1 MNTIVCVKQTPDLQQ
16 VRIRKETREPI
27 LENVPLTIGDID
39 KNALEEAVRLKD
51 THGGKVT
58 LVSVGSEELAETIK
72 EGLAMGA
79 DEAVLVVGQQLD
91 SAESAVVAAMLAK
104 AIQTIG
110 ENDLILLG
118 EGSSDNYSG
127 QVGPRLAELLDLP
140 QVTFVRSMTVTGNM
154 LRAVRN
160 MDDCL
165 EIVEVEL
172 PAVVTV
178 LSEINEARIP
188 AVTQILKAG
197 RKPKQVLTVEDF
209 NVTDAAIETT
219 VRTLSN
225 KAPLQERKQIVFK
238 EDTDTA
244 VAKLVQA
251 LKADGAVGGY

>member
-1 MNTIVCVKQTPDLQQ
+1 MNSIVCVKQTPDLQQ

-27 LENVPLTIGDID
+27 LENVPLTIGNID
-39 KNALEEAVRLKD
+39 KNALEEAVRLKEKQE
-51 THGGKVT
+51 GKVT
-58 LVSVGSEELAETIK
+58 LVSVGGEELEETIK

-79 DEAVLVVGQQLD
+79 DDAVLVVDPQLD
-91 SAESAVVAAMLAK
+91 GAESAVVAEMLAK
-104 AIQTIG
+104 AIRKIG
-110 ENDLILLG
+110 DYDMILLG

-127 QVGPRLAELLDLP
+127 QIGPRLAELLDLP
-140 QVTFVRSMTVTGNM
+140 QVTFVRSLSVEGKL
-154 LRAVRN
+154 LRATRN

-165 EIVEVEL
+165 EVVEVEL

-197 RKPKQVLTVEDF
+197 RKPKEVLSLGNLGVS
-209 NVTDAAIETT
+209 AASLGKQ

-225 KAPLQERKQIVFK
+225 KAPLQERKQIIFK
-238 EDTDTA
+238 EDADAA
-244 VAKLVQA
+244 VAKLVLA

>member
-1 MNTIVCVKQTPDLQQ
+1 MNSIVCVKQTPDLQQ

-27 LENVPLTIGDID
+27 LENVPLTIGNID
-39 KNALEEAVRLKD
+39 KNALEEAVRLKEKQE
-51 THGGKVT
+51 GKVT
-58 LVSVGSEELAETIK
+58 LVSVGGEDLEETIK

-79 DEAVLVVGQQLD
+79 DDAVLVVDPQLD
-91 SAESAVVAAMLAK
+91 GAESAIVAEMLAK
-104 AIQTIG
+104 AIRKIG
-110 ENDLILLG
+110 DYDMILLG

-127 QVGPRLAELLDLP
+127 QIGPRLAELLDLP
-140 QVTFVRSMTVTGNM
+140 QVTFVRSLSVDGKL
-154 LRAVRN
+154 LRATRN

-165 EIVEVEL
+165 EVVEVEL

-197 RKPKQVLTVEDF
+197 RKPKEVLSLADLGVS
-209 NVTDAAIETT
+209 AASLGNQ

-225 KAPLQERKQIVFK
+225 KAPLQERKQIIFK
-238 EDTDTA
+238 EDADAA
-244 VAKLVQA
+244 VAKLVLA

>member
-1 MNTIVCVKQTPDLQQ
+1 VNSIVCVKQTPDLQQ

-27 LENVPLTIGDID
+27 LENVPLTIGNID
-39 KNALEEAVRLKD
+39 KNALEEAVRLKEKQE
-51 THGGKVT
+51 GKVT
-58 LVSVGSEELAETIK
+58 LVSVGGEDLEETIK

-79 DEAVLVVGQQLD
+79 DDAVLVVDPQLD
-91 SAESAVVAAMLAK
+91 GAESAVVAEMLAK
-104 AIQTIG
+104 AIRKIG
-110 ENDLILLG
+110 DYDMILLG

-127 QVGPRLAELLDLP
+127 QIGPRLAELLDLP
-140 QVTFVRSMTVTGNM
+140 QVTFVRSLSVEGKL
-154 LRAVRN
+154 LRATRN

-165 EIVEVEL
+165 EVVEVEL

-197 RKPKQVLTVEDF
+197 RKPKEVLSFADLGVS
-209 NVTDAAIETT
+209 AASLGKQ

-225 KAPLQERKQIVFK
+225 KAPLQERKQIMFK
-238 EDTDTA
+238 EDADAA
-244 VAKLVQA
+244 VAKLVLA